1 MMELSEKTR
10 GALEWDVILDA
21 LIERCSTAM
30 GKDFA
35 RGIYPLPLKDV
46 KRRMREIL
54 QLKEIRAIEHDSLDI
69 SFTGDI
75 RAHILLA
82 SKGGM
87 LTIEEIGEAKQF
99 IVVQDGIQR
108 FLHKHRKKYPD
119 VGLWNEHFISLKE
132 LGELLRNSITD
143 YGSLSRSRYPELALL
158 EDEIASLRAEIEKRL
173 NSLLNDTF
181 VRQIMQE
188 KSFTTRGGRYVV
200 PIKSGS
206 RGKIRGTVHDIS
218 SSEST
223 IYVEPESISEF
234 NNRVIEKEHELK
246 AGINKILIQLTKEIA
261 ARAEDILANVEF
273 VAELDFLNAAARLS
287 ELLRAQMPDVAE
299 ETMIDLID
307 ARHPILGMMNFET
320 TVPNSIKL
328 AKEKRCLLI
337 SGANTGGKTVF
348 LKTVGLCALMAAH
361 GLHIP
366 ASADS
371 RIGLFK
377 NIFVD
382 IGDEQNLSQSLST
395 FSAQLVSIREML
407 KCAGEGSLVLIDEII
422 VGTDPRQG
430 AALARALLEYLAD
443 TGALVVV
450 TTHYSELKKFASSDQ
465 RFINASVAFDTETL
479 IPTYRL
485 LCGIPGASHALDIA
499 KRYGIPGDVIDR
511 ARELLDENELSAE
524 VLIEKVQMLDEELHR
539 ERKLI
544 SQLKMDLEREKKEL
558 EEKRK
563 EIQMLQS
570 GKDASA
576 GREFLAEIER
586 LRDMLLEKE
595 KELREADYKKIAEF
609 RDDLLKAQRQ
619 AQEAVEKAEKEA
631 HCTDLLPF
639 AAQRRREG
647 LEVFVFP
654 LKRWGRVEEIDH
666 AKKIALVVM
675 GNSMKSRFPFEELFV
690 RPATRDIKKSAPQ
703 KEKLLNQTEVH
714 FVPLTIQTSY
724 NTIDLR
730 GKRADEALALMN
742 DSLDSMIR
750 SGIQCAVIIH
760 GHGTGALKEAVR
772 SSLKF
777 SSYVR
782 AFRPGETGE
791 GGDGVTIALL
801 RN

>member
-1 MMELSEKTR
+1 MMEFSEKTR
-10 GALEWDVILDA
+10 NALEWDLILDA
-21 LIERCSTAM
+21 LIERCGTNI
-30 GKDFA
+30 GRDFA
-35 RGIYPLPLKDV
+35 RGIHPLPLKDV
-46 KRRMREIL
+46 KRRMREIS

-69 SFTGDI
+69 SYTGDI

-87 LTIEEIGEAKQF
+87 LTIDEIGEVKQF
-99 IVVQDGIQR
+99 FSVQDGIQS

-119 VGLWNEHFISLKE
+119 IGLWDEHFISLKE
-132 LGELLRNSITD
+132 LGRLLRNSITD

-158 EDEIASLRAEIEKRL
+158 EDEISSIRAEIEKRL
-173 NSLLNDTF
+173 NSLLNDAS

-200 PIKSGS
+200 PLKSGS

-234 NNRVIEKEHELK
+234 NNRIIEKEHELK
-246 AGINKILIQLTKEIA
+246 AEINRILKLLTREIA
-261 ARAEDILANVEF
+261 AHAEDILANVES
-273 VAELDFLNAAARLS
+273 VAELDFLNAASKLS
-287 ELLRAQMPDVAE
+287 ELLRAQVPDVAE
-299 ETMIDLID
+299 EAMIDLID
-307 ARHPILGMMNFET
+307 ARHPILAMMNFET
-320 TVPNSIKL
+320 TIPNSIKL
-328 AKEKRCLLI
+328 AGEKRCLLI

-348 LKTVGLCALMAAH
+348 LKTVGLCALLAAH

-366 ASADS
+366 AGADS
-371 RIGLFK
+371 RIGLFN

-395 FSAQLVSIREML
+395 FSAQLMTIRDML
-407 KCAGEGSLVLIDEII
+407 DCAGEGSLVLIDEII

-430 AALARALLEYLAD
+430 AALARALLERLAE
-443 TGALVVV
+443 TGAFVIV
-450 TTHYSELKKFASSDQ
+450 TTHYSELKKFASQDQ

-479 IPTYRL
+479 APTYRL

-499 KRYGIPGDVIDR
+499 KRYGIPENVVNR
-511 ARELLDENELSAE
+511 ARTLLDENELSAE
-524 VLIEKVQMLDEELHR
+524 ALIEKVQMLDEELHR
-539 ERKLI
+539 ERELI
-544 SQLKMDLEREKKEL
+544 SKLKLDLEREKKEL
-558 EEKRK
+558 EKREK
-563 EIQMLQS
+563 EMQILQS

-576 GREFLAEIER
+576 GREFLTEIER
-586 LRDMLLEKE
+586 MRNMLLEKE

-609 RDDLLKAQRQ
+609 RDDLEKAQRQ
-619 AQEAVEKAEKEA
+619 AQEIVQKAEMEV
-631 HCTDLLPF
+631 HCADLVPF
-639 AAQRRREG
+639 DAQKG
-647 LEVFVFP
+647 GCDSEVFIVP
-654 LKRWGRVEEIDH
+654 LNRWGRVEDIDQ

-675 GNSMKSRFPFEELFV
+675 GNSLKSRFSFDELFV
-690 RPATRDIKKSAPQ
+690 RPATIDVRKRAPQ
-703 KEKLLNQTEVH
+703 KERPVNEMEEN

-730 GKRADEALALMN
+730 GKRTGEALATM
-742 DSLDSMIR
+742 DASLDVMCR
-750 SGIQCAVIIH
+750 SGIRCAVIIH

-772 SSLKF
+772 SALKF
-777 SSYVR
+777 SSYAT

-801 RN
+801 RI